1 MIRHVGERLDR
12 KAKVN
17 CRTYD
22 VAGDNY
28 NTYTGEYLKMLRQ
41 SDDKI

>member
-1 MIRHVGERLDR
+1 MIRHVGEWLDR

-17 CRTYD
+17 FRTYD
-22 VAGDNY
+22 VAANNY
-28 NTYTGEYLKMLRQ
+28 NTYTAEYLKMLRQ

>member
-17 CRTYD
+17 FRNYD
-22 VAGDNY
+22 VAAGTLVITIHILPNIS
-28 NTYTGEYLKMLRQ
+28 KC
-41 SDDKI
+41 